1 MKRHIPLTAI
11 VSVLLIFA
19 IIPAFASSF
28 SSLGGRNAPDFHL
41 ADLSNTNHSLS
52 DYKGSIVVLDFFSV
66 KCSACKD
73 DAKNVLVPLY
83 INSSSYAKALSN
95 NSSGV
100 AKVQFLS
107 VETTGA
113 SADTINSTYINHTG
127 ITWPVLTGG
136 GDITN
141 LYKTN
146 GKPTVYIVDP
156 TGKIVVSMA
165 HPLDV
170 VTLRAIIDPLLEA
183 SAKATAIPTTNP
195 STSPTPTPTPT
206 PTPSPTPTPTP
217 SPTPTPT
224 PSPTPTPTPSNSV
237 VTSSSES
244 AGASS
249 LTSSKPVASVS
260 TTPDT
265 QKENGSS
272 TGTKNCSI
280 QFSQQTSF
288 STISQKSLLC
298 SPSLLMPIV
307 SSTLS
312 DQTAAM
318 SAEAF
323 ALSQSTIPTI
333 TLPAETNSIASLPLE
348 SVYEFSLLGLGAP
361 TLLIGVLYL
370 LLRKV

>member
-1 MKRHIPLTAI
+1 MSLPMKRHIPVTAI
-11 VSVLLIFA
+11 VSVLLIFS
-19 IIPAFASSF
+19 IVPSFALSF
-28 SSLGGRNAPDFHL
+28 NLLNGQNGPDFHL
-41 ADLSNTNHSLS
+41 ADLSNAKHSLS

-66 KCSACKD
+66 KCSTCQD

-83 INSSSYAKALSN
+83 INSSGVAKTPSN

-100 AKVQFLS
+100 PTVQFLS

-113 SADTINSTYINHTG
+113 SADAINTTYINPTG

-136 GDITN
+136 GDIIN

-146 GKPTVYIVDP
+146 GTPTAFIVDP
-156 TGKIVVSMA
+156 TGKIVGSIA
-165 HPLDV
+165 HPLDI
-170 VTLRAIIDPLLEA
+170 VTLKAIIDPLLEA
-183 SAKATAIPTTNP
+183 SANATAVPTTNP
-195 STSPTPTPTPT
+195 ST
-206 PTPSPTPTPTP
+206 

-224 PSPTPTPTPSNSV
+224 PSPTPTPTPSNAV
-237 VTSSSES
+237 VTPLSKPV
-244 AGASS
+244 GASS
-249 LTSSKPVASVS
+249 LTSSEPVASVS

-265 QKENGSS
+265 QKENRTS
-272 TGTKNCSI
+272 TETKNCSI
-280 QFSQQTSF
+280 QFSQQTSC

-312 DQTAAM
+312 DQTAAI
-318 SAEAF
+318 SAEAS
-323 ALSQSTIPTI
+323 ALSQSAVPTI
-333 TLPAETNSIASLPLE
+333 TLPAETSSIATLPLE